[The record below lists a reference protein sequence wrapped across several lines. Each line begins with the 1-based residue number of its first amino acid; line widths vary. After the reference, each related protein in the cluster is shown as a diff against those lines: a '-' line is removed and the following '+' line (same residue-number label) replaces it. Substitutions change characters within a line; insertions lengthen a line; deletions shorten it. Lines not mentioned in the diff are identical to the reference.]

1 MDNIRIQLDTTS
13 NIIGNPEIKKQIE
26 DQLRN
31 QFEKNLPEVTKRMSE
46 IPALLT
52 ADVGFY
58 SKLLDEAKNC
68 YLSGL
73 FHASVSMI
81 GIASE
86 RFAIELSE
94 KLKFK
99 INEKEITEE
108 ELFEGPIQKQWRR
121 LNLLE
126 KSGLLKPEYVKKLK
140 DIDNIRNKYIH
151 PREEGDAKEDSLK
164 TLKLYIEILNS
175 RFSDEFTIVNGRIV
189 KR

>member
-1 MDNIRIQLDTTS
+1 MKF
-13 NIIGNPEIKKQIE
+13 GIKLQE
-26 DQLRN
+26 
-31 QFEKNLPEVTKRMSE
+31 T
-46 IPALLT
+46 
-52 ADVGFY
+52 
-58 SKLLDEAKNC
+58 
-68 YLSGL
+68 
-73 FHASVSMI
+73 
-81 GIASE
+81 
-86 RFAIELSE
+86 
-94 KLKFK
+94 LKFK